1 MMSFIKQKTSLLL
14 VLAMAGTG
22 IAVGQTCP
30 GGLVADQTGQLG
42 PSAPGGR
49 FGIAVAVDGGTAVIG
64 DRNHNAEAGAVYVF
78 DFDGANWTE
87 QGRLTASDGL
97 TGDHFG
103 MALALEGDTLVVGAS
118 GDDEVASASGSG
130 YVFVRSGNEWVE
142 QARLNAADPGLGD
155 YFGLSVAISGDTI
168 AVGAMYDDTVRGSD
182 VGSVYIFVR
191 SGTEWIQQA
200 KLNAADGQPGEYFG
214 RSVAVCGDTVLVGA
228 SEWYT
233 GRGAAYVYVRSEGPD
248 GPEWTEQAKLTATD
262 AAAYDYFGYAV
273 ALDGDTALVGAR
285 GDDLTG
291 ANDAGSV
298 YVFVRTDGVW
308 TEAAKLTA
316 NDAAAGDRFGTAV
329 ALEGN
334 IALIGADL
342 DDHLGGTDAGAAYV
356 FAYAGGVWT
365 EQLKLGVGQ
374 AGGGNHFGV
383 SVALRSGFAV
393 AGAEY
398 AGTGLAFAYDVHCT
412 DSDGDG
418 LPDSE
423 DNCPL
428 IANPEQEDL
437 DGDGVG
443 DVCDPDID
451 GDDVANEDDNCPTT
465 ANVDQADLDG
475 DGLGDM
481 CDPDIDG
488 DEVPNASDNCPAVA
502 NPDQADSDDDGIGD
516 ACDPDIDNDTV
527 VNDQDWAPFD
537 RFRCSDADADG
548 CDDCTSGIDDPAND
562 GIDTDGDGI
571 CDLGDPDD
579 DADGVPDAE
588 DAYPQNPF
596 ACGDTDADGCDD
608 CNLGYFD
615 PLNDGTDLDG
625 DGTCDFADEDDDG
638 DGVPDEF
645 DPDPS
650 DRFTCGDTDF
660 DGCDDCSTGA
670 FDLLDDGP
678 DADGDGL
685 CDADDPDDDNDGL
698 LDADELAA
706 GTDPL
711 DPDSDDD
718 GLLDGVEVDI
728 GSDPLNPDSDGDGL
742 LDGSEVT
749 AGTNPLKA
757 DTDEDGVND
766 REDPLPLDPG
776 VPPTYLV
783 TECRQTAA
791 AILAMDQS
799 KFSGPNNITRKA
811 RRTLL
816 ACGVTAAANAIS
828 ARCYLVAAVELLAVD
843 LLIDGYS
850 CPADWMPPSP
860 EKTWLK
866 EVVELELELTLYL
879 LD

>member
-1 MMSFIKQKTSLLL
+1 MSH
-14 VLAMAGTG
+14 
-22 IAVGQTCP
+22 
-30 GGLVADQTGQLG
+30 
-42 PSAPGGR
+42 R
-49 FGIAVAVDGGTAVIG
+49 
-64 DRNHNAEAGAVYVF
+64 R
-78 DFDGANWTE
+78 
-87 QGRLTASDGL
+87 
-97 TGDHFG
+97 
-103 MALALEGDTLVVGAS
+103 
-118 GDDEVASASGSG
+118 
-130 YVFVRSGNEWVE
+130 
-142 QARLNAADPGLGD
+142 
-155 YFGLSVAISGDTI
+155 
-168 AVGAMYDDTVRGSD
+168 
-182 VGSVYIFVR
+182 
-191 SGTEWIQQA
+191 
-200 KLNAADGQPGEYFG
+200 
-214 RSVAVCGDTVLVGA
+214 
-228 SEWYT
+228 
-233 GRGAAYVYVRSEGPD
+233 
-248 GPEWTEQAKLTATD
+248 
-262 AAAYDYFGYAV
+262 
-273 ALDGDTALVGAR
+273 
-285 GDDLTG
+285 
-291 ANDAGSV
+291 
-298 YVFVRTDGVW
+298 VW
-308 TEAAKLTA
+308 AEAAKLTA
-316 NDAAAGDRFGTAV
+316 SDAAAGDRFGTAV

-356 FAYAGGVWT
+356 FAYADGVWT

-383 SVALRSGFAV
+383 SVALRSESAII
-393 AGAEY
+393 GAEY
-398 AGTGLAFAYDVHCT
+398 AGTGLAFAYDV
-412 DSDGDG
+412 GAG
-418 LPDSE
+418 LGRRRTADSE
-423 DNCPL
+423 DNC
-428 IANPEQEDL
+428 Q
-437 DGDGVG
+437 
-443 DVCDPDID
+443 
-451 GDDVANEDDNCPTT
+451 TT

-502 NPDQADSDDDGIGD
+502 NPDQADLDDDGIGD

-527 VNDQDWAPFD
+527 VNEQDWAPFD

-548 CDDCTSGIDDPAND
+548 CDDCSSGIDDPAND
-562 GIDTDGDGI
+562 GTDTDGDGI

-670 FDLLDDGP
+670 FDLLHDGP

-685 CDADDPDDDNDGL
+685 CDAGDADDDNDGL

-711 DPDSDDD
+711 DADSDND

-799 KFSGPNNITRKA
+799 KFSGRKTSPA
-811 RRTLL
+811 RPGGP
-816 ACGVTAAANAIS
+816 CW
-828 ARCYLVAAVELLAVD
+828 
-843 LLIDGYS
+843 
-850 CPADWMPPSP
+850 PA
-860 EKTWLK
+860 E
-866 EVVELELELTLYL
+866 
-879 LD
+879 